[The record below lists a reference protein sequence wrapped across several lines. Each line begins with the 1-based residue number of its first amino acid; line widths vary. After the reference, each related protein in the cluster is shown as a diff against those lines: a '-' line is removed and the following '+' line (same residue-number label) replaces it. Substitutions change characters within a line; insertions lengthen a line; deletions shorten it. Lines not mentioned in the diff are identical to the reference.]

1 MHIMAS
7 DFTTVIHVTV
17 GEQIVAAVIWR
28 YEFEPLTAY
37 RLIVAGIFIA
47 LPVIIVV
54 IKFLL
59 VL

>member
-1 MHIMAS
+1 MAS